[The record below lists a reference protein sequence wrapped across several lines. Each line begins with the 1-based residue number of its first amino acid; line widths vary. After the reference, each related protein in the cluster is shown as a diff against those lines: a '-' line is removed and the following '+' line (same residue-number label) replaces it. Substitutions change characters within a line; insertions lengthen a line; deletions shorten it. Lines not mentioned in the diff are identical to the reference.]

1 MDKFLNF
8 IKPRKEMRAAGI
20 FTLLVIPIII
30 HFFVTYPEDTLWMK
44 LTSIVANVFLL
55 FLTSFFG
62 AAAVGALL
70 YFGLRLCMW
79 LIRDN
84 EIKAPEMGI
93 MMIAAFPLVFCAL
106 YVWIMVY
113 R

>member
-1 MDKFLNF
+1 
-8 IKPRKEMRAAGI
+8 
-20 FTLLVIPIII
+20 
-30 HFFVTYPEDTLWMK
+30 MK
-44 LTSIVANVFLL
+44 LTSIVANIFLL

-93 MMIAAFPLVFCAL
+93 MMIAAFSLVFCAL